1 MKPDY
6 FLIIDTETTQDSL
19 VADFGAVVVNRKG
32 KIVEQ
37 LACLTLG
44 IYNDS
49 ENHPLFHIYGDSG
62 DLWSKAGLPK
72 RYENYNRMLES
83 GSRSLM
89 PVSGINAWLLRIKQ
103 NYNPYL
109 TAYNLAFD
117 KDKMQ
122 KTGINCSMFEVK
134 RRFCLWHASVD
145 IISKGRAYRQFIL
158 DNHLFLPPTK
168 LGNMSYST
176 NAENMARF
184 VLGNPDYP
192 NEPHT
197 ALEDVLDYEL
207 PILLD
212 IVKRKKEKWL
222 KPKPWNWR
230 ELQVKDWY
238 QVK

>member
-1 MKPDY
+1 MAKPDY
-6 FLIIDTETTQDSL
+6 FLLVDTETTQDSL
-19 VADFGAVVVNRKG
+19 VADFGAIIVNKKG
-32 KIVEQ
+32 KIVSQ
-37 LACLTLG
+37 FACLTLG

-49 ENHPLFHIYGDSG
+49 EKHPLFHIYGDSG

-72 RYENYNRMLES
+72 RYENYNRMLD
-83 GSRSLM
+83 GGVRSLS
-89 PVSGINAWLLRIKQ
+89 PVSAINLWLEQMLKA
-103 NYNPYL
+103 YNPYL

-117 KDKMQ
+117 RDKCT
-122 KTGINCSMFEVK
+122 KTGINLNIFGARK
-134 RRFCLWHASVD
+134 FCLWHASVE
-145 IISKGRAYRQFIL
+145 IIAKGKNYRQFIL

-168 LGNMSYST
+168 LRNMSYST

-197 ALEDVLDYEL
+197 AMEDVIDYEL

-212 IVKRKKEKWL
+212 IVKRPKNKWA
-222 KPKPWNWR
+222 KPKAWNWR